1 MKICIYL
8 DCNRP
13 VFSKGF
19 CIYHYKKKRVKNTSD
34 KLPKKTGEA
43 DLFRSIWNSR
53 PHRSELSGVPLQRY
67 EGTEYFHWMFA
78 HILDKKNFP
87 LFRLEEENIMIVEP
101 FNEHRLLDQGSSD
114 QRIKFKDNSKYIVDW
129 DLFYQKKE
137 YLLKKYHEHLKQLL

>member
-1 MKICIYL
+1 MKICTHS

-19 CIYHYKKKRVKNTSD
+19 CIYHYKKKRTRTSLN

-43 DLFRSIWNSR
+43 DLFNKIWNSR
-53 PHRSELSGVPLQRY
+53 PHKSELSGISLERY
-67 EGTEYFHWMFA
+67 EGTEYFYWMFA
-78 HILDKKNFP
+78 HILDKKNYP

-114 QRIKFKDNSKYIVDW
+114 QRISFNNNSKRIVNW